1 MRITDVL
8 RRKGQS
14 VVTITPTQTVRELL
28 AALAKH
34 RVGALVVSSDG
45 ASVEGI
51 VSERDVVRRLHTDGD
66 GVLEL
71 PVRDIMTTDVRTCE
85 PSVTTDDLMSEMT
98 ERRFRHVPVVV
109 DGRLAGIVSIGDVV
123 KYRLE
128 ELQSERDQLTAYI
141 TGW

>member
-8 RRKGQS
+8 RHKGNS
-14 VVTITPTQTVRELL
+14 VVTITPTHSVRDLL
-28 AALAKH
+28 AALARH

-45 ASVEGI
+45 AHVDGI
-51 VSERDVVRRLHTDGD
+51 VSERDIVRRLHSDGD
-66 GVLEL
+66 GVLDR
-71 PVRDIMTTDVRTCE
+71 PVGEIMTAGVRTCDPE
-85 PSVTTDDLMSEMT
+85 ATTDDLMTQMT
-98 ERRFRHVPVVV
+98 EHRFRHVPVLV

-141 TGW
+141 TG